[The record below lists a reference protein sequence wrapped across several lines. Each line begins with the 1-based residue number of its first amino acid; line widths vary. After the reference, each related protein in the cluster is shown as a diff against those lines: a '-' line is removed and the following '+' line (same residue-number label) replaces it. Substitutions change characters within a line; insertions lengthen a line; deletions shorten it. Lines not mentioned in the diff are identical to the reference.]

1 MQKAQ
6 IIKDTITPAE
16 AAAMYG
22 IDVGRNGMA
31 CCPFHPDHNPSMK
44 LYDDH
49 YHCFACNAH
58 GDVINLASEILKLP
72 FQETVKRLETDFG
85 IQKGVGLTG
94 ALSSPNDDRDTERR
108 CISVLKGY
116 IRLLRR
122 RKEMYAPKT
131 QDTDPDPRFAAICSD
146 LDYAEFLEDHLNQID
161 SATRKAVLAQIVREG
176 YYAKMLETL
185 KEAENE
191 EEKE

>member
-1 MQKAQ
+1 MMKAQ
-6 IIKDTITPAE
+6 LIKDTITPAE

-49 YHCFACNAH
+49 YYCFACNAH
-58 GDVINLASEILKLP
+58 GDVIDLASGLLKLP
-72 FQETVKRLETDFG
+72 FRETVERLETDFG
-85 IQKGVGLTG
+85 IRKGVDLT
-94 ALSSPNDDRDTERR
+94 DTLPEPASDLNSERK

-116 IRLLRR
+116 IRLLSR
-122 RKEMYAPKT
+122 RKEKYAPKT

-161 SATRKAVLAQIVREG
+161 SAARKSVLTQIVREG